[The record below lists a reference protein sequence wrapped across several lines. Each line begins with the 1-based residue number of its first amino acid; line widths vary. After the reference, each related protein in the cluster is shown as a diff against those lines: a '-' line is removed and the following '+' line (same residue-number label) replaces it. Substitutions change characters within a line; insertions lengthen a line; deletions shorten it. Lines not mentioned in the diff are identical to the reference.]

1 MRTQLAATRLCR
13 IVAWRWTRFERLRD
27 RVKDDSDRRAAHHAA
42 DLFTDAYRRL
52 EGAAMGAV
60 TPYRDA

>member
-1 MRTQLAATRLCR
+1 MRNQLAATRLCR
-13 IVAWRWTRFERLRD
+13 IVAWRRTRFERLRD
-27 RVKDDSDRRAAHHAA
+27 RVKDDNDRREARHAA

-60 TPYRDA
+60 TQYRDA

>member
-1 MRTQLAATRLCR
+1 MRNQLAATRLCR
-13 IVAWRWTRFERLRD
+13 IVVWRRTRFERLRD
-27 RVKDDSDRRAAHHAA
+27 RLKDDNDRRAARHAA